1 MLAHERRVVGSFAG
15 AWRRQG
21 NVDHVWW
28 RRQPEGVS
36 QRCMEHAPIGEWA
49 WILVSIAVELVTLYL
64 VHGRCNLPTLIGR
77 AHGINGL
84 TKLRALGLDLLGL
97 PSFRALH
104 HWACCSSIGSNRPRR
119 LAFRLALVFQTN
131 GSPPSFGAGTGGID
145 GTDDMRNKSN
155 DGPLSPPF
163 RISSGYF
170 EDSAVC
176 TYSWGRFQAVSGS
189 SFSFLAPRPS
199 SSGARARL
207 RSRKWDGMGTRPGG
221 GRVPGVKGRA
231 RTGQCGCGYGTPADG
246 GGSRYSCQKRQTTIA
261 IVVNV
266 FRVTHG

>member
-28 RRQPEGVS
+28 GRQPEGVS

-49 WILVSIAVELVTLYL
+49 WILVNMAVELVTLYL
-64 VHGRCNLPTLIGR
+64 VHGRCNLPTMIGR
-77 AHGINGL
+77 ARGINGL

-104 HWACCSSIGSNRPRR
+104 HWACCRSIGSNRPRR
-119 LAFRLALVFQTN
+119 PAFRLAVVLQTN

-155 DGPLSPPF
+155 DGPLSPPSPHFVRLF
-163 RISSGYF
+163 RG
-170 EDSAVC
+170 
-176 TYSWGRFQAVSGS
+176 
-189 SFSFLAPRPS
+189 
-199 SSGARARL
+199 L
-207 RSRKWDGMGTRPGG
+207 RSLHLFLGAFSGCVWEFLFVSSAKAALFGG
-221 GRVPGVKGRA
+221 
-231 RTGQCGCGYGTPADG
+231 
-246 GGSRYSCQKRQTTIA
+246 
-261 IVVNV
+261 
-266 FRVTHG
+266 